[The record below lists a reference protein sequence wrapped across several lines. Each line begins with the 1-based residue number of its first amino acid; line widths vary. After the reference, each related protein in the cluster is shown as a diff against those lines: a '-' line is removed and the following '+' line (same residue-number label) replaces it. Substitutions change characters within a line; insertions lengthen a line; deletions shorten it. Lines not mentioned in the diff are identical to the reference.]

1 MKRLSILVVAPLLLA
16 FAPVPALKPMTD
28 AERAVEEFAREVRAK
43 NDASTAHRK
52 RRLVTSLELLR
63 ANLLKAG
70 KTAEAEVV
78 RERLVL
84 LASIDGDKPWGNVP
98 PAEMLKRAALDGK
111 YRHLLHVVYAPGD
124 RTPYNDFNDFGH
136 WPGTSYLGQ
145 TELNQG
151 HWVYLHPRWF
161 VWREGPSRR

>member
-1 MKRLSILVVAPLLLA
+1 MKRLTVLLVSPLLLA
-16 FAPVPALKPMTD
+16 FAPIPVLKPMTD
-28 AERAVEEFAREVRAK
+28 PERAVEEFAREAQAK
-43 NDASTAHRK
+43 QDASLALRK
-52 RRLVTSLELLR
+52 RRLVGSLEQLR

-70 KTAEAEVV
+70 KTIDADAV

-84 LASIDGDKPWGNVP
+84 LASIDADKPWGSVP
-98 PAEMLKRAALDGK
+98 PGEMLKRASLDGK
-111 YRHLLHVVYAPGD
+111 YHHLLHVVYAPGD
-124 RTPYNDFNDFGH
+124 RTPYTDFNDFGH

-161 VWREGPSRR
+161 VWRDGPPRR